1 MSHFLV
7 MVFSDEDR
15 DVDTLLSPYDECL
28 VVPHY
33 ISKSEIIRQGR
44 EELRNYYC
52 NSSIYQE
59 YLRDPDGYRQRN
71 AKYPSHIKY
80 LDDIP
85 RLLLQSEE
93 EVYQRC
99 IANYSS
105 ERICED
111 GSVFSTANPVG
122 KYDWYEIGGR
132 WECGLKTK
140 SGDMVSSALVRD
152 IEVDELPIPFAV
164 ILPTYRWIDRDEI
177 TDCKNTFVEKFVN
190 TANPEW
196 TLTLVDCHV

>member
-15 DVDTLLSPYDECL
+15 DVDTLLSPYDEYL

-44 EELRNYYC
+44 EELRNYC
-52 NSSIYQE
+52 NGSIYQE
-59 YLRDPDGYRQRN
+59 YLKDPDGYRQRN

-85 RLLLQSEE
+85 RRLLQSDE
-93 EVYQRC
+93 EVYQRR

-105 ERICED
+105 EKICED
-111 GSVFSTANPVG
+111 GSVFSIANPVG

-132 WECGLKTK
+132 WECKLKTK
-140 SGDMVSSALVRD
+140 SGDMVSSALIRD
-152 IEVDELPIPFAV
+152 IDIGEFPIPYAV
-164 ILPTYRWIDRDEI
+164 VLPTYRWCDRDE
-177 TDCKNTFVEKFVN
+177 TNDWKDTFIERFID
-190 TANPEW
+190 TASPEW